1 MMHPMIRPA
10 PSLVLPI
17 PPGGWPPPRA
27 AVTIDG
33 VRLEPKPE
41 LHVTLVGRALGAE
54 LHAAFGNHAAALVEA
69 ARDAHDWRFE
79 RTHRLLLLRKP
90 LAADDQA
97 TDAHS
102 LVELVDLPA
111 MASFHRALGHL
122 LGRQLPVAPPHVT
135 LYTAGRPQG
144 IGVSSPA
151 RLRAFTVRRVAATEL
166 D

>member
-1 MMHPMIRPA
+1 MHPMIRPA

-69 ARDAHDWRFE
+69 AAAHAPAVRMQGARE
-79 RTHRLLLLRKP
+79 IAQAALVIRILLLEMLGAQEQP
-90 LAADDQA
+90 LSPEHLCCPVHIHLMRSA
-97 TDAHS
+97 S
-102 LVELVDLPA
+102 L
-111 MASFHRALGHL
+111 
-122 LGRQLPVAPPHVT
+122 AP
-135 LYTAGRPQG
+135 
-144 IGVSSPA
+144 
-151 RLRAFTVRRVAATEL
+151 
-166 D
+166 